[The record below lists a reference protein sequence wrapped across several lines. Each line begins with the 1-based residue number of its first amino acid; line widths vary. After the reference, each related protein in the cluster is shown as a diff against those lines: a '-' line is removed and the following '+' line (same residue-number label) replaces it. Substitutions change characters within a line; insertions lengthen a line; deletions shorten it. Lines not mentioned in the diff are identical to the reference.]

1 MPTTLMPPDHD
12 AVHHQTAAHT
22 TPNRQ
27 AAPDQLPSAP
37 RTRTQRE
44 RNSVGNHPRVPRPS
58 TEGRGRAQAC
68 PASPPC
74 PASPASPAL
83 YRAGPQA
90 AAARWSAPPGCSIR
104 DVSARE
110 VARRPAGGFVRC
122 SSSSTRRARS
132 RLWAAA
138 PPRRSTPV
146 TRQAGTPSTTW
157 GADRCGKPAHPGR
170 GMVAV
175 SDCLCPARSVFAG
188 ARRTRAEP
196 IRLTA
201 AFDDDPAFLSQAS
214 RAGLPAPGLQSR
226 ASCAGA
232 S

>member
-1 MPTTLMPPDHD
+1 MPFTTRRPPTPRR
-12 AVHHQTAAHT
+12 TAKQHRISFRRRLE
-22 TPNRQ
+22 P
-27 AAPDQLPSAP
+27 PHS
-37 RTRTQRE
+37 
-44 RNSVGNHPRVPRPS
+44 GNATAWGAIPGCRD
-58 TEGRGRAQAC
+58 RAR
-68 PASPPC
+68 
-74 PASPASPAL
+74 
-83 YRAGPQA
+83 RAG
-90 AAARWSAPPGCSIR
+90 GG
-104 DVSARE
+104 
-110 VARRPAGGFVRC
+110 RRPARPPGLPGLPGSLSGWSPRRLPRGGRYRPAARSATSARGRSPAGRRGFVRC